1 MANAPSTIING
12 VLYKNPIEEKEKV
25 FTESGSLE
33 TMTVKNSDDINKYI
47 VEMKNFLV
55 GNQEMIFKGYKIAKN
70 KTDYIIQS
78 NKQREFYN
86 LCAALDSYKEYMTGM
101 FEYVSMALSIQPGE
115 VTPEN
120 IKIRLVTALNNDE
133 QWIRRQFVSKKDTI
147 REGMKTAECILD
159 FMKYIGELK
168 IIVNTM
174 TNKAD
179 IDNIDDE
186 ALRLV
191 KTNAIELVWRSLKT
205 FSAVFTDCV
214 KKNFE
219 AISDIVNDKPIHES
233 VSEPLDGF
241 RML

>member
-1 MANAPSTIING
+1 MASAPSTIING

-25 FTESGSLE
+25 FTECSNIESIS
-33 TMTVKNSDDINKYI
+33 VKNSDDIDKYI
-47 VEMKNFLV
+47 VEMKNFLID
-55 GNQEMIFKGYKIAKN
+55 NQETIFKGYKIAKN

-86 LCAALDSYKEYMTGM
+86 LYAALDSYKEYMTGM
-101 FEYVSMALSIQPGE
+101 FEYVSMALSIKPGE

-168 IIVNTM
+168 IIVNAM

-179 IDNIDDE
+179 IDNTNDE

-205 FSAVFTDCV
+205 FGDVFTDCV

-219 AISDIVNDKPIHES
+219 AISDIVNGKPIHES
-233 VSEPLDGF
+233 TSEPLEGF